1 MDGLRVGRALVI
13 PEAELKE
20 RFTTSGGPGGQHAN
34 KAATRVE
41 LSWNVARSSVL
52 GPRQRQRLLDRLAN
66 RIDADGNLRVVAD
79 SERSQLRNR
88 GEAEKRL
95 ADLVAAAL
103 RRDRPRRRTKPTK
116 ASQEKRLESKRR
128 RAEIKKARRDPRL

>member
-1 MDGLRVGRALVI
+1 MDGLKVGRSLVI
-13 PEAELKE
+13 PDAELKE

-88 GEAEKRL
+88 SEAEKRL
-95 ADLVAAAL
+95 ADLVTAAL
-103 RRDRPRRRTKPTK
+103 RRERQRRATKPTK
-116 ASQEKRLESKRR
+116 SSQEKRLESKRR
-128 RAEIKKARRDPRL
+128 RAEIKRARRDPQL